1 MSFTKIALEGSFQ
14 NPDGSPASGT
24 LCAVP
29 DSSLRNYD
37 GSLEE
42 MSNQSI
48 CGVLDASG
56 RIVSQGLTA
65 FVINATD
72 DTGTVPV
79 GAFYTFTLKLDGQD
93 VIEFSS
99 PVPSDPATF
108 GVPTPCVPQDFNSI
122 TATGPI
128 ITLVDLIASPSM
140 VGQSATCS
148 RFASGNHNI
157 IDYDPVA
164 NTITLDV
171 DAESAGVCDTTINGG
186 AIYLACLQGNDL

>member
-42 MSNQSI
+42 
-48 CGVLDASG
+48 
-56 RIVSQGLTA
+56 SQGLTA